1 MIEVQQLTR
10 TFGRALAVDDLSF
23 TVPDGS
29 VTGFVGPNGAG
40 KSTTLR
46 CLTGLDTWTSGR
58 ATIDGVAYRQLHRPA
73 HVVGALLDPSWVHP
87 GRTARAHL
95 RWVARAAGVRV
106 GRCDEVL
113 ELTGLA
119 QVGRHRVSSFSLG
132 MRQRLAL
139 ATALLGDPRYLVLD
153 EPLNGLDPD
162 GIHWMRTL
170 LRQYADDGRTVLVS
184 SHLLSELELVA
195 DRIVL
200 IGRGRLVAEH
210 TTQDLL
216 AQSRGARV
224 LLRMEGDARPL
235 LQALAED
242 GWEVSYD
249 DGAHVLTGPG
259 SSDDVG
265 RMCALYRVV
274 VLELRPDRPRLE
286 EAVLH
291 ATQDR
296 REYVSGGAV

>member
-95 RWVARAAGVRV
+95 RWVARAAGVRI

-216 AQSRGARV
+216 ARSRGARV

>member
-1 MIEVQQLTR
+1 MIEVQQLIR
-10 TFGRALAVDDLSF
+10 AFGRVRGVDDLSF

-40 KSTTLR
+40 KSATLR
-46 CLTGLDTWTSGR
+46 CLTGLDTPTAGR
-58 ATIDGVAYRQLHRPA
+58 ATFGGVVYRRLHHPA
-73 HVVGALLDPSWVHP
+73 RVVGALLDPSWVHP

-95 RWVARAAGVRV
+95 RWVSRAAGIPVA
-106 GRCDEVL
+106 RCAEVL

-139 ATALLGDPRYLVLD
+139 ATALLGDPHYLVLD

-162 GIHWMRTL
+162 GIHWMRAL
-170 LRQYADDGRTVLVS
+170 LRRYADDGRTVLVS
-184 SHLLSELELVA
+184 SHLLAELELVA

-210 TTQDLL
+210 TMPDLL
-216 AQSRGARV
+216 AQARGTRV
-224 LLRMEGDARPL
+224 RLRMEGDSLPL
-235 LQALAED
+235 VRALTGD
-242 GWEVSYD
+242 GWQVSR
-249 DGAHVLTGPG
+249 DGDTHLLSGPG
-259 SSDDVG
+259 TSDDVG
-265 RMCALYRVV
+265 RLCARHRVV
-274 VLELRPDRPRLE
+274 VLELSTDRPRLE

-296 REYVSGGAV
+296 REYLSGGAA

>member
-95 RWVARAAGVRV
+95 RWVARAAGVRI

-162 GIHWMRTL
+162 GI
-170 LRQYADDGRTVLVS
+170 
-184 SHLLSELELVA
+184 
-195 DRIVL
+195 
-200 IGRGRLVAEH
+200 
-210 TTQDLL
+210 
-216 AQSRGARV
+216 
-224 LLRMEGDARPL
+224 
-235 LQALAED
+235 
-242 GWEVSYD
+242 
-249 DGAHVLTGPG
+249 
-259 SSDDVG
+259 
-265 RMCALYRVV
+265 
-274 VLELRPDRPRLE
+274 
-286 EAVLH
+286 
-291 ATQDR
+291 
-296 REYVSGGAV
+296 